1 MVAAM
6 VSTTAILPQSAY
18 GYSWPCIDR
27 SEGKAPIAVS
37 GNNMYVA
44 WWGNGT
50 GNFDIMFK
58 ASNDNGQTFGDKIN
72 LSNSTNGTSV
82 EAAVAAAG
90 NNVYVTYWD
99 NKTGIGRAY
108 LRTSTDNGQTF
119 QPAIVLS
126 DPNDPVYNPATSAQ
140 TKAQLEKLY
149 KYEMKVAAA
158 ENNVYVVANGAESID
173 KPISPPDIYIKSS
186 NDNGQTFSK
195 QINLSNSTGIKSDRA
210 EIQASGNNVYVSW
223 WDTVN
228 GKDQPMMSIS
238 HDGGQTF
245 SKAIM
250 LTVNST
256 STTSSTTASS

>member
-1 MVAAM
+1 LNTKKIILSTIAALTLVAAM

-18 GYSWPCIDR
+18 AFSWPCIDR

-72 LSNSTNGTSV
+72 LSNST
-82 EAAVAAAG
+82 
-90 NNVYVTYWD
+90 
-99 NKTGIGRAY
+99 GI
-108 LRTSTDNGQTF
+108 
-119 QPAIVLS
+119 
-126 DPNDPVYNPATSAQ
+126 
-140 TKAQLEKLY
+140 
-149 KYEMKVAAA
+149 
-158 ENNVYVVANGAESID
+158 
-173 KPISPPDIYIKSS
+173 
-186 NDNGQTFSK
+186 
-195 QINLSNSTGIKSDRA
+195 NSTRA
-210 EIQASGNNVYVSW
+210 EVEASGNNVYVSW

-245 SKAIM
+245 GKPLI
-250 LTVNST
+250 LTANST
-256 STTSSTTASS
+256 STSASSTAS